1 MPPISH
7 EEFHRLIQRFAE
19 LERSGR
25 LEGLHHRKW
34 GQSGTAETLIQ
45 EQRLRDLS
53 PKDAEL
59 LYRGLP
65 IHQGRRKAFLSNPI
79 QEVRECLWFLLYGEA
94 PYEIRVWELLD
105 DLGGYR
111 LQGADRQLISA
122 LLCVQDP
129 LMYGL
134 TNATVDR
141 ALRKLGLFPRFGVRE
156 SNAGR
161 FQKLQEALW
170 QVRQAAGFSDFKVTD
185 NFLEALDKGMLEQR

>member
-7 EEFHRLIQRFAE
+7 EQFNGLVRHFAE

-25 LEGLHHRKW
+25 LEGLQQRKW
-34 GQSGTAETLIQ
+34 GQSGTVETLIEEPHLQ
-45 EQRLRDLS
+45 KLS
-53 PKDAEL
+53 PKEAEL

-65 IHQGRRKAFLSNPI
+65 IFQGRRKAFLRNPI
-79 QEVRECLWFLLYGEA
+79 QEVRECLSFLLFGEV

-122 LLCVQDP
+122 LFCMQDP

-134 TNATVDR
+134 ANARVDR
-141 ALRKLGLFPRFGVRE
+141 ALRRLGLFPRFDVKE
-156 SNAGR
+156 SHAGR

-170 QVRQAAGFSDFKVTD
+170 QVRRAAGFSDFKVTD
-185 NFLEALDKGMLEQR
+185 NFLETLDKGMLEQR

>member
-1 MPPISH
+1 MPPISR
-7 EEFHRLIQRFAE
+7 EEFGGLVRHFAE

-25 LEGLHHRKW
+25 LEGLHQRKW
-34 GQSGTAETLIQ
+34 GQSGTVETLIEERRLQ
-45 EQRLRDLS
+45 ELS
-53 PKDAEL
+53 PKEAEL

-65 IHQGRRKAFLSNPI
+65 IFQGKRKVFLGNPI
-79 QEVRECLWFLLYGEA
+79 QEVRECLWFLLFGEA

-122 LLCVQDP
+122 LLCVQEP

-156 SNAGR
+156 SDAGR

-170 QVRQAAGFSDFKVTD
+170 QVRQAAAFPDFKTTD
-185 NFLEALDKGMLEQR
+185 DFLAALDKGMLEQR

>member
-7 EEFHRLIQRFAE
+7 EAFNGLVRHFAG
-19 LERSGR
+19 LERSGQIQ
-25 LEGLHHRKW
+25 GLLQRKW
-34 GQSGTAETLIQ
+34 GQSGTVETLIEERRLQ
-45 EQRLRDLS
+45 ELS
-53 PKDAEL
+53 LKEAEL

-65 IHQGRRKAFLSNPI
+65 IFQGRRKAFLSNPI
-79 QEVRECLWFLLYGEA
+79 EEVRECLWFLLFGEA

-122 LLCVQDP
+122 LFCIQYP

-134 TNATVDR
+134 ANARVDR
-141 ALRKLGLFPRFGVRE
+141 ALRRLRLFPRFNVKE
-156 SNAGR
+156 SHAGR

-170 QVRQAAGFSDFKVTD
+170 QVRRAAGFSDFKVTD